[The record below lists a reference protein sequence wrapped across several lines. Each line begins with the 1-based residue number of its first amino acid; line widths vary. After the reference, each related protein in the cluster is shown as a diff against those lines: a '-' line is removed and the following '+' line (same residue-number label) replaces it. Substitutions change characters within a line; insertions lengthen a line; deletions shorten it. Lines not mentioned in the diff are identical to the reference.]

1 MLEKFFEERGLSKN
15 TKKHYYAS
23 VRLYQTITGKTLQEL
38 LEEAEQEEKEKLR
51 WKERKLRQYL
61 IDFRKY
67 LYENKGEGTA
77 LTYMSDI
84 KAIYRQYEIEVHD
97 LPVFNSKQINKIY
110 VKRYEDIPTK
120 QELIDAYYECNSE
133 AQDILLFASSTG
145 ISKVDFLKLTIDDFI
160 EACRKYFELNGQTF
174 PKQDTLTEQLYA
186 LKDVENIIPLF
197 EGHRQKTGSRYTTFA
212 SPEFVEHKLQHLIGR
227 DATIKTV
234 YENADD
240 EEKEDLPDQLYGS
253 DKLFD
258 ISESHLSYV
267 FRKIN
272 DKLHLGKVG
281 SSRKFRC
288 HQLRAYQAT
297 TLLNVNS
304 DEKFTESEIDTL
316 QGRVNDKTHRAYLVE
331 SASKLYCKY
340 RACVDELML
349 FKRINI
355 ITDEEVEEI
364 RKENSFYKKEI
375 IENEKKLEV
384 QQQTIDK
391 IIANQKELEL
401 MLKME

>member
-1 MLEKFFEERGLSKN
+1 MLEKFFEERGLSDS

-23 VRLYQTITGKTLQEL
+23 VNLYQRLTGKTLNEL
-38 LEEAEQEEKEKLR
+38 LQEAETEEKQKLR

-84 KAIYRQYEIEVHD
+84 KAIYRQFEIEVHD

-110 VKRYEDIPTK
+110 IKRYEDIPSK
-120 QELIDAYYECNSE
+120 SELIDAYYECSNE
-133 AQDILLFASSTG
+133 AQDVLLFASSTG
-145 ISKVDFLKLTIDDFI
+145 ISKVDFLKLTIDEFI
-160 EACRKYFELNGQTF
+160 EACRKYFELTEQTF
-174 PKQDTLTEQLYA
+174 PKRDTLIEQLYA
-186 LKDVENIIPLF
+186 LKSVENIIPLF
-197 EGHRQKTGSRYTTFA
+197 EGCRQKTGSRYTTFA

-227 DATIKTV
+227 DASIKTI
-234 YENADD
+234 YNRADD
-240 EEKEDLPDQLYGS
+240 EEKEDLPDQLYGA

-258 ISESHLSYV
+258 ISESHLSYI
-267 FRKIN
+267 FRRIN

-281 SSRKFRC
+281 TSRKLRC

-297 TLLNVNS
+297 TLLNVNV
-304 DEKFTESEIDTL
+304 DDRFTESEIDSI

-331 SASKLYCKY
+331 SVSKLYCKY
-340 RACVDELML
+340 RACLDELML
-349 FKRINI
+349 FKKINLI
-355 ITDEEVEEI
+355 SEEEVEEI
-364 RKENSFYKKEI
+364 RKENNFYKKEI

-391 IIANQKELEL
+391 IIAAQEEIEA
-401 MLKME
+401 MLRIG